1 MSQQLVLLA
10 VLVGGAG
17 IASLLTYLIAGKA
30 SFGKIKRAEEE
41 AKRVLGDAAKEAEI
55 KKKEAL
61 LEAKDEW
68 YKAKVAFE
76 RELQNKKAE
85 YQKTEKKLSDRELN
99 LDRKVDILDKK
110 EKEYAVKEKNLQ
122 HRERGI
128 ATREKDLEQV
138 LTDQNRQLERIAGM
152 STEEAKRVLM
162 ENLIGQA
169 KMEAAATIKEIKE
182 KAEQSAEKE
191 AKEIIISAIYRC
203 ASDHTVESTV
213 SVVALPS
220 DEMKGR
226 IIGREGRN
234 IRSFETLTGI
244 DVIVDDTPEAV
255 ILSGYDPVRR
265 EIARMALEKLVVDGR
280 IHPTRI
286 EEVVVKSQKEMAMM

>member
-1 MSQQLVLLA
+1 MS
-10 VLVGGAG
+10 
-17 IASLLTYLIAGKA
+17 
-30 SFGKIKRAEEE
+30 
-41 AKRVLGDAAKEAEI
+41 DAAKEAEI

-85 YQKTEKKLSDRELN
+85 YQKTEKKLSERELN

-110 EKEYAVKEKNLQ
+110 EKDYAVKEKNLQ

-128 ATREKDLEQV
+128 ATREKELEQV

-152 STEEAKRVLM
+152 SAEEAKRVLM

-169 KMEAAATIKEIKE
+169 KMEAAATVKEIKE
-182 KAEQSAEKE
+182 RAEQTAEKE

-203 ASDHTVESTV
+203 ACRSY
-213 SVVALPS
+213 
-220 DEMKGR
+220 GR
-226 IIGREGRN
+226 INGVGRCVAE
-234 IRSFETLTGI
+234 
-244 DVIVDDTPEAV
+244 
-255 ILSGYDPVRR
+255 
-265 EIARMALEKLVVDGR
+265 
-280 IHPTRI
+280 
-286 EEVVVKSQKEMAMM
+286 